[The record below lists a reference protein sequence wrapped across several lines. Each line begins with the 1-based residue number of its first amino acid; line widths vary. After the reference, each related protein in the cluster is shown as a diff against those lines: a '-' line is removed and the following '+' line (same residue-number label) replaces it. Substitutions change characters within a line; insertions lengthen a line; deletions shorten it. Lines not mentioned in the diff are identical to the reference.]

1 MLTGLLHSL
10 LIIAF
15 VMVFAWSLYNAL
27 VFFTGLFSWFNQK
40 KIHKTSN
47 NYIELSG
54 NKPPFVSVI
63 VPVKN
68 GERVLPRLVNSL
80 LSLDY
85 PKDRME
91 IILVED
97 GSRDNSYNICLE
109 YAKKYP
115 NLIKVLH
122 RDESKGKP
130 DALNSALKH
139 ASGDIL
145 AFFDVDSIVERDSLK
160 RAVKLLSESNVAAV
174 QQRTASLNYN
184 QNILTRLIYIE
195 ETCSSI
201 ILEGRNALK
210 LFVPLTGSCMFI
222 KREVFEK
229 IGGWSTESL
238 TEDAELS
245 VRLLKGGF
253 IIVYDKEVGAY
264 QEAPTSYRSF
274 IKQRMRW
281 YRGLIETYAQ
291 SLNVIKNLGRK
302 FIDAVVY
309 LASPLMV
316 LLSQSFYCS
325 LAVVVI
331 LGYNFPIL
339 QTIFQISLIS
349 LLLFVASLMSFLL
362 KFVRW
367 RLNETIV
374 ALCLAFFYWF
384 FIAFIILI
392 SLLNVLLGTRKEWYT
407 TPKGGYGCIS
417 HHP

>member
-1 MLTGLLHSL
+1 
-10 LIIAF
+10 
-15 VMVFAWSLYNAL
+15 MVFAWSLYNASI
-27 VFFTGLFSWFNQK
+27 FFAGLFSWFNRK
-40 KIHKTSN
+40 KINKTSN
-47 NYIELSG
+47 DCNKLSG
-54 NKPPFVSVI
+54 NKLPFISII

-68 GERVLPRLVNSL
+68 GEKVLPRLVSSL

-85 PKDRME
+85 PKDGME
-91 IILVED
+91 TILVED
-97 GSRDNSYNICLE
+97 GSHDNSYNICLE
-109 YAKKYP
+109 YARKYP

-130 DALNSALKH
+130 DALNFALKH

-160 RAVKLLSESNVAAV
+160 RAVKLLSEPDVAAV
-174 QQRTASLNYN
+174 QQRTTSLNHN

-222 KREVFEK
+222 KKEVIEK
-229 IGGWSTESL
+229 VGGWSTESL

-245 VRLLKGGF
+245 MRLLKEGF

-264 QEAPTSYRSF
+264 QEAPASLRNF

-281 YRGLIETYAQ
+281 YRGLIETFAQ

-302 FIDAVVY
+302 FIDAAAY

-325 LAVVVI
+325 LAAVVL
-331 LGYNFPIL
+331 LGYNSPIF
-339 QTIFQISLIS
+339 QMVFQISLIS
-349 LLLFVASLMSFLL
+349 LLLFVASLISFLL
-362 KFVRW
+362 KFVKW
-367 RLNETIV
+367 RLNETL
-374 ALCLAFFYWF
+374 AASCLTFCYWF
-384 FIAFIILI
+384 FIAFIVLI

-407 TPKGGYGCIS
+407 TPKG
-417 HHP
+417 

>member
-1 MLTGLLHSL
+1 MLTDLLHL
-10 LIIAF
+10 LLLIAF
-15 VMVFAWSLYNAL
+15 VMVFAWSLYNASI
-27 VFFTGLFSWFNQK
+27 FFAGLFSWFNRK
-40 KIHKTSN
+40 KINKTSN
-47 NYIELSG
+47 DCNKLSG
-54 NKPPFVSVI
+54 NKLPFISII

-68 GERVLPRLVNSL
+68 GEKVLPRLVSSL

-85 PKDRME
+85 PKDGME
-91 IILVED
+91 TILVED
-97 GSRDNSYNICLE
+97 GSHDNSYNICLE
-109 YAKKYP
+109 YARKYP

-130 DALNSALKH
+130 DALNFALKH

-160 RAVKLLSESNVAAV
+160 RAVKLLSEPDVAAV
-174 QQRTASLNYN
+174 QQRTTSLNHN

-222 KREVFEK
+222 KKEVIEK
-229 IGGWSTESL
+229 VGGWSTESL

-245 VRLLKGGF
+245 MRLLKEGF

-264 QEAPTSYRSF
+264 QEAPASLRNF

-281 YRGLIETYAQ
+281 YRGLIETFAQ

-302 FIDAVVY
+302 FIDAAAY

-325 LAVVVI
+325 LAAVVL
-331 LGYNFPIL
+331 LGYNSPIF
-339 QTIFQISLIS
+339 QMVFQISLIS
-349 LLLFVASLMSFLL
+349 LLLFVASLISFLL
-362 KFVRW
+362 KFVKW
-367 RLNETIV
+367 RLNETL
-374 ALCLAFFYWF
+374 AASCLTFCYWF
-384 FIAFIILI
+384 FIAFIVLI

-407 TPKGGYGCIS
+407 TPKG
-417 HHP
+417 

>member
-1 MLTGLLHSL
+1 MLTGLLHLL

-15 VMVFAWSLYNAL
+15 VIVFAWSLYNAL
-27 VFFTGLFSWFNQK
+27 VFFTGLFSWFNRK
-40 KIHKTSN
+40 KTDKMSN
-47 NYIELSG
+47 NCNELSG
-54 NKPPFVSVI
+54 DELPFVSII

-68 GERVLPRLVNSL
+68 GEKVLPRLMNSL

-85 PKDRME
+85 PKDRIE

-109 YAKKYP
+109 YAKRYP
-115 NLIKVLH
+115 SLIKVLH

-130 DALNSALKH
+130 DALNFALKH

-145 AFFDVDSIVERDSLK
+145 AFFDVDSIVEQDSLK
-160 RAVKLLSESNVAAV
+160 RAVKLLSEPNVAAV
-174 QQRTASLNYN
+174 QQRTTSLNHN

-222 KREVFEK
+222 KREVIEK
-229 IGGWSTESL
+229 VGGWSTESL

-245 VRLLKGGF
+245 VRLLKEGF
-253 IIVYDKEVGAY
+253 IIVYDKVVGAC
-264 QEAPTSYRSF
+264 QEAPASLRNF

-281 YRGLIETYAQ
+281 YRGLIETFAQ
-291 SLNVIKNLGRK
+291 SLNVIKNLRRK
-302 FIDAVVY
+302 FIDAVAY

-325 LAVVVI
+325 LAAVVL
-331 LGYNFPIL
+331 LGYNSPIL

-362 KFVRW
+362 KFVKW
-367 RLNETIV
+367 RLNESLV
-374 ALCLAFFYWF
+374 ASCLTFCYWF
-384 FIAFIILI
+384 FVAFIVLI

-407 TPKGGYGCIS
+407 TPKGEYGCIS